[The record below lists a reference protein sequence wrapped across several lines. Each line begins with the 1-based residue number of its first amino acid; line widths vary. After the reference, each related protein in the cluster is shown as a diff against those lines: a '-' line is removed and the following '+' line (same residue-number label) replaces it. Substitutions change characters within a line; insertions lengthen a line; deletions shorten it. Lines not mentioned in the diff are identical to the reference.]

1 MQFAPA
7 VEQWR
12 GLVTRYFGT
21 ANADLA
27 LAIINFESHG
37 DPSSHNTKGED
48 SRGLMQINVGPGANT
63 DLSGLNLFDP
73 ETNIKAAAQTILPRQ
88 GWGAWSTLSE
98 AKSLLL
104 AGGELPGNVA
114 PGMPEPGK
122 PTGPASASI
131 PAEQIVPPTVPGFS
145 NIQDAIGALAK
156 TIAALPAAAVG
167 PFVDFGNRLASELTY
182 LGQANIWKRVG
193 LVAFG
198 GILTL
203 IGLILFAL
211 SFINPKPIIKAVAA

>member
-12 GLVTRYFGT
+12 GLVTRYFGA

-27 LAIINFESHG
+27 LAIINLESSG
-37 DPSSHNTKGED
+37 NPSAHNTKGED
-48 SRGLMQINVGPGANT
+48 SRGLGQINVGPGANT
-63 DLSGLNLFDP
+63 DLAGLNLYDP
-73 ETNIKAAAQTILPRQ
+73 ETNIRAMKTVYDRA
-88 GWGAWSTLSE
+88 GWGAWSTFSA
-98 AKSLLL
+98 AKALLL
-104 AGGELPGNVA
+104 TAGELPGNVT
-114 PGMPEPGK
+114 PGMPEPGQ
-122 PTGPASASI
+122 PTGPAYAPI
-131 PAEQIVPPTVPGFS
+131 PAEQIVPPTVPSFG

-156 TIAALPAAAVG
+156 TIAALPQSAVG

-182 LGQANIWKRVG
+182 LGQANVWKRVG